1 MSATPE
7 QPIHAMLTELADD
20 IADRDRHIAETLAD
34 DESRAVWSEYRRQQI
49 LDHAKLEHRY
59 QALQNGLHWL
69 IGWHR
74 ADDTPVDRDEL
85 VALLQAVT
93 RT

>member
-7 QPIHAMLTELADD
+7 QPIHAMLTEL
-20 IADRDRHIAETLAD
+20 
-34 DESRAVWSEYRRQQI
+34 
-49 LDHAKLEHRY
+49 
-59 QALQNGLHWL
+59 
-69 IGWHR
+69 

>member
-1 MSATPE
+1 MSDTLE
-7 QPIHAMLTELADD
+7 QPAVVAMLRRLAED
-20 IADRDRHIAETLAD
+20 IADRDRLVAETLAAE
-34 DESRAVWSEYRRQQI
+34 ESRAVLPEYRRQQL
-49 LDHAKLEHRY
+49 LDNAKLEHRY

-74 ADDTPVDRDEL
+74 TDDTPVDRDEL

-93 RT
+93 R